1 MDLLGLD
8 RLTRCSALELG
19 YLWIGFP
26 ALRAASGCNLI
37 FHKSFNPLY
46 LPPSFSILLI
56 PFSPPPA
63 PSFGPSVF
71 SRCSPKVALPNEA
84 APVVDRAR
92 RCGLSPCRA
101 INWCRLWCAAVHE
114 RSYYVPP
121 MLPVR
126 TMFIEAADHQLH
138 YPMCLGIISN
148 TSYLSLSSHP
158 RSLVERI

>member
-1 MDLLGLD
+1 MYTLLHLFIS
-8 RLTRCSALELG
+8 LFFLSSYLFVASLG
-19 YLWIGFP
+19 IL
-26 ALRAASGCNLI
+26 SGSPL
-37 FHKSFNPLY
+37 NPSIPFTS
-46 LPPSFSILLI
+46 LPPSLFCLFLSLPL
-56 PFSPPPA
+56 PPPLPA

-114 RSYYVPP
+114 RRYYVPP

-158 RSLVERI
+158 RSLVEPI

>member
-1 MDLLGLD
+1 MYTVLHLFISLFFLSSYLFVASLGILS
-8 RLTRCSALELG
+8 CSPL
-19 YLWIGFP
+19 
-26 ALRAASGCNLI
+26 
-37 FHKSFNPLY
+37 NP
-46 LPPSFSILLI
+46 SI
-56 PFSPPPA
+56 PFTSSLLLYSAYSFLSPFPRPFPA

-71 SRCSPKVALPNEA
+71 SRCSPKVPNEA

-114 RSYYVPP
+114 RRYYVPP

-158 RSLVERI
+158 RSLVEPI